1 MTYHLTGME
10 GPSTRQVPRKPIYPF
25 QGWNLCDEQLYVS
38 IVTPSTEVG
47 WTTDL
52 EKVLGVGPG
61 IAKKLRATNITTA
74 ELLAVQNPDE
84 LKART
89 GISEDSIAKITR
101 NARNLI
107 SKFDFRSGIE
117 IEEEL
122 KAQPKLRTGIE
133 GLDRRLLGGLTIG
146 SLVEV
151 YGRASAGKTQLCYH
165 LAVRAQMPLDKG
177 GLESAVLWLDT
188 EKSYKIEVIRANAV
202 RWGLNPDSVLK
213 NIRSVDVV
221 NTAHAWTLFEKVPQL
236 CAEENVKL
244 VVVDSLTGQFR
255 QEYKGDDRMVSR
267 QQDINS
273 MLNLMRRTALATGTI
288 FLYTNQTISSSGLGQ
303 FTRHD
308 PVGGNIMSH
317 GSDYRFSVSIAGSGD
332 RRLSLKDH
340 AGLPEFDMSLSLG
353 WGGFYEDT
361 HALKREEPA
370 VRQYLTSRG
379 YNTEFEDPS

>member
-1 MTYHLTGME
+1 M
-10 GPSTRQVPRKPIYPF
+10 
-25 QGWNLCDEQLYVS
+25 
-38 IVTPSTEVG
+38 
-47 WTTDL
+47 
-52 EKVLGVGPG
+52 
-61 IAKKLRATNITTA
+61 
-74 ELLAVQNPDE
+74 AVQNPDE
-84 LKART
+84 LKAQT
-89 GISEDSIAKITR
+89 GISEDSVAKITR

-122 KAQPKLRTGIE
+122 KAQPRLRTGIE
-133 GLDRRLLGGLTIG
+133 ELDRRLMGGLTIG

-165 LAVRAQMPLDKG
+165 LAVRAQMPIDKG

-188 EKSYKIEVIRANAV
+188 EKSYKTEVIRANSV
-202 RWGLNPDSVLK
+202 RWGLDSDSVLK

-221 NTAHAWTLFEKVPQL
+221 NTAHVWTLFEKVPQL

-255 QEYKGDDRMVSR
+255 QEYKGNDRMVSR

-273 MLNLMRRTALATGTI
+273 MLNLMRRTALATGTT

-317 GSDYRFSVSIAGSGD
+317 GSDYRFSVSTAGSGD

-340 AGLPEFDMSLSLG
+340 AGLPEFEVSFSLG
-353 WGGFYEDT
+353 WGGFYENT
-361 HALKREEPA
+361 ATLKREES
-370 VRQYLTSRG
+370 VVKQYLVSQG
-379 YNTEFEDPS
+379 YSTEFDDPS